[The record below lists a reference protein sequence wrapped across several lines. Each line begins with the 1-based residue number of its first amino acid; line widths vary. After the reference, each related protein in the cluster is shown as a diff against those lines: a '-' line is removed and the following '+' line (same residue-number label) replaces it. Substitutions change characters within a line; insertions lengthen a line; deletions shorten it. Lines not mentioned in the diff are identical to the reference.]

1 MHMSLHP
8 FYVRERQR
16 AGRRYAFRPEKQR
29 LLDALWPVLVSFC
42 DAGKHTVGMSVSR
55 LARELSRKMPGE
67 SDFRNGSHGSPD
79 FGIDCRAGPLW
90 CPWRIRRNSVGQ
102 GITEATAKYVWITPV
117 GWKML
122 GVDLMKLQ
130 EQQLK
135 KLREC
140 EERQAL
146 IKEGLLGEH
155 EEISVLRARKR
166 WYEQRS
172 REALQYRRAKGP
184 HVSVQTVWP
193 ECPGPSG
200 LRNDLLAEENA
211 AGRRALWLFCR

>member
-1 MHMSLHP
+1 VISGTEVT
-8 FYVRERQR
+8 VRRIS
-16 AGRRYAFRPEKQR
+16 
-29 LLDALWPVLVSFC
+29 ALIAEQVRFGVLGVSEETLW
-42 DAGKHTVGMSVSR
+42 D
-55 LARELSRKMPGE
+55 RESRKRLP
-67 SDFRNGSHGSPD
+67 
-79 FGIDCRAGPLW
+79 
-90 CPWRIRRNSVGQ
+90 
-102 GITEATAKYVWITPV
+102 KYVWITPV

-155 EEISVLRARKR
+155 EEISVRARKR

-172 REALQYRRAKGP
+172 VKPCIIAVQKAP

-193 ECPGPSG
+193 ECPGTVRSMK
-200 LRNDLLAEENA
+200 
-211 AGRRALWLFCR
+211 

>member
-1 MHMSLHP
+1 
-8 FYVRERQR
+8 
-16 AGRRYAFRPEKQR
+16 
-29 LLDALWPVLVSFC
+29 
-42 DAGKHTVGMSVSR
+42 
-55 LARELSRKMPGE
+55 MPGE
-67 SDFRNGSHGSPD
+67 VISGTEVTDAPISALIAEQVR
-79 FGIDCRAGPLW
+79 W
-90 CPWRIRRNSVGQ
+90 CTWRIRRNSVGQ

-146 IKEGLLGEH
+146 IKEGLLGEN

-172 REALQYRRAKGP
+172 REALQYRRAKGAARKRANRLARMP
-184 HVSVQTVWP
+184 RTVR
-193 ECPGPSG
+193 STK
-200 LRNDLLAEENA
+200 
-211 AGRRALWLFCR
+211 

>member
-1 MHMSLHP
+1 LRMHMSLHP
-8 FYVRERQR
+8 FYVQERQR

-55 LARELSRKMPGE
+55 LARELSPKDARGEVISGTEVTVRRISALIAEQVRFGVLGVSEETLWDRESRKRLP
-67 SDFRNGSHGSPD
+67 
-79 FGIDCRAGPLW
+79 
-90 CPWRIRRNSVGQ
+90 
-102 GITEATAKYVWITPV
+102 KYVWITPV

-146 IKEGLLGEH
+146 IKEGL
-155 EEISVLRARKR
+155 
-166 WYEQRS
+166 
-172 REALQYRRAKGP
+172 
-184 HVSVQTVWP
+184 
-193 ECPGPSG
+193 
-200 LRNDLLAEENA
+200 
-211 AGRRALWLFCR
+211 

>member
-8 FYVRERQR
+8 FYVQERQR

-55 LARELSRKMPGE
+55 LARELSPKDARGEVISGTEVTVRRISALIAEQVRFGVLGVSEETLWDRESRKRLP
-67 SDFRNGSHGSPD
+67 
-79 FGIDCRAGPLW
+79 
-90 CPWRIRRNSVGQ
+90 
-102 GITEATAKYVWITPV
+102 KYVWITPV

-146 IKEGLLGEH
+146 IKEGLLVEH

-166 WYEQRS
+166 WY
-172 REALQYRRAKGP
+172 
-184 HVSVQTVWP
+184 
-193 ECPGPSG
+193 
-200 LRNDLLAEENA
+200 
-211 AGRRALWLFCR
+211 

>member
-1 MHMSLHP
+1 
-8 FYVRERQR
+8 
-16 AGRRYAFRPEKQR
+16 
-29 LLDALWPVLVSFC
+29 
-42 DAGKHTVGMSVSR
+42 
-55 LARELSRKMPGE
+55 MPGE
-67 SDFRNGSHGSPD
+67 VISGTEVTVRRISALIAEQVR
-79 FGIDCRAGPLW
+79 FGVLGVSEETLW
-90 CPWRIRRNSVGQ
+90 DRESRKRLP
-102 GITEATAKYVWITPV
+102 KYVWITPV

-172 REALQYRRAKGP
+172 REALQYRRAKGAARKRANRLARMPRDRQVYEMTCWLKKTLPADELYGYSADKLEQLAVRHLYQLELSLNPSPP
-184 HVSVQTVWP
+184 H
-193 ECPGPSG
+193 
-200 LRNDLLAEENA
+200 
-211 AGRRALWLFCR
+211 

>member
-1 MHMSLHP
+1 
-8 FYVRERQR
+8 
-16 AGRRYAFRPEKQR
+16 
-29 LLDALWPVLVSFC
+29 
-42 DAGKHTVGMSVSR
+42 
-55 LARELSRKMPGE
+55 
-67 SDFRNGSHGSPD
+67 
-79 FGIDCRAGPLW
+79 
-90 CPWRIRRNSVGQ
+90 
-102 GITEATAKYVWITPV
+102 
-117 GWKML
+117 ML

-172 REALQYRRAKGP
+172 REALHYRRAKAP

-193 ECPGPSG
+193 ECPRDRQVYEMTCWLKKTLPADELYGYSADK
-200 LRNDLLAEENA
+200 LEQLAVRHLYQLELSLNLIKNDWNIEV
-211 AGRRALWLFCR
+211 

>member
-1 MHMSLHP
+1 
-8 FYVRERQR
+8 
-16 AGRRYAFRPEKQR
+16 
-29 LLDALWPVLVSFC
+29 
-42 DAGKHTVGMSVSR
+42 
-55 LARELSRKMPGE
+55 MPGE
-67 SDFRNGSHGSPD
+67 VISGTEVTVRRISALIAEQVR
-79 FGIDCRAGPLW
+79 FGVLGVSEETLW
-90 CPWRIRRNSVGQ
+90 DRESRKRLP
-102 GITEATAKYVWITPV
+102 KYVWITPV

-146 IKEGLLGEH
+146 IKEGLLGEN

-193 ECPGPSG
+193 ECPATVRSTK
-200 LRNDLLAEENA
+200 
-211 AGRRALWLFCR
+211 